1 MMKKVFLL
9 SLILLFAYNL
19 KASFNANSKLKIH
32 FHSEVNSPL
41 PLKLAYYYGS
51 KVFLQDSITLTS
63 SGRLAY
69 TGDFHEGI
77 YLLVFPNS
85 NVYEFMVDKNN
96 ELSIKIS
103 FKKNDYCSTIR
114 GDSISVA
121 FDIYHKKMSGIL
133 NHLDSLKHLLSEAGS
148 AETRDKLTR
157 NVNSIKDSIQLVN
170 EVLSLKYQGTF
181 LGNYLKAQIPVKIP
195 KLINR
200 SISSDSLGL
209 LMKLYYFKN
218 HYLDNIEWNDQRLI
232 YTPVLEDKINDY
244 FVKFVQKTPE
254 SNSAAID
261 TILNKTSNQKV
272 NRFLTEMLFERFE
285 QNKHKSLDEYAF
297 LYLLKHYYLEGKAPW
312 MNGDQISI
320 LEAEYNRFR
329 PTSIGQMAPT
339 IALPDKDNKL
349 VNLNDIH
356 SQYFL
361 IFFWNYE
368 CQHCQRILQELVSL
382 VSKYKYLDIK
392 VLSVF
397 TGEDLAIWKAYLAKK
412 IPQTWVNTYE
422 KGQNPKISSVYNI
435 SSIPSIYLLDSNKI
449 ILNKNVTI
457 SELDSY
463 FFTHAKDEAIS
474 NK

>member
-1 MMKKVFLL
+1 MKKLFLL

-19 KASFNANSKLKIH
+19 EASFSANNKLKIH

-41 PLKLAYYYGS
+41 PLKIAYYYGS
-51 KVFLQDSITLTS
+51 KVFLQDSITIAS

-69 TGDFHEGI
+69 TGDFHAGI

-85 NVYEFMVDKNN
+85 DVYEFMVNKNN
-96 ELSIKIS
+96 ELSIRIS
-103 FKKNDYCSTIR
+103 LENNDYCSTIR

-121 FDIYHKKMSGIL
+121 FDIYHKKMDGIV
-133 NHLDSLKHLLSEAGS
+133 NHLDSLKHSLSVAGS
-148 AETRDKLTR
+148 AEIRNKLIR
-157 NVNSIKDSIQLVN
+157 NIDSVKDSIQLAN

-181 LGNYLKAQIPVKIP
+181 LGNYLKAQIPVSIP
-195 KLINR
+195 KLMFK

-209 LMKLYYFKN
+209 LTKLYFFKN
-218 HYLDNIEWNDQRLI
+218 HYLDQIEWNDQRLI
-232 YTPVLEDKINDY
+232 YTPVMEDKINDY

-261 TILNKTSNQKV
+261 TILNKTNNQKV
-272 NRFLTEMLFERFE
+272 NRFLTEMLFDRFE
-285 QNKHKSLDEYAF
+285 QNKHKSLDEYAY
-297 LYLLKHYYLEGKAPW
+297 LHLLKHYYLVGKTPW
-312 MNGDQISI
+312 MNNDQISI

-329 PTSIGQMAPT
+329 PTSLGQTAPS
-339 IALPDKDNKL
+339 IALPDKDNEL

-356 SQYFL
+356 SHYSL
-361 IFFWNYE
+361 VFFWNYE
-368 CQHCQRILQELVSL
+368 CQHCQRILQELVTL

-397 TGEDLAIWKAYLAKK
+397 TGEDLDVWKAFLAKK

-422 KGQNPKISSVYNI
+422 KGQEPKTSSIYNI
-435 SSIPSIYLLDSNKI
+435 PSLPSIYLLDTNKI
-449 ILNKNVTI
+449 ILNKNATI

-463 FFTHAKDEAIS
+463 FFEHAIDEAKS
-474 NK
+474 ND